1 MGRGGA
7 PHRKVSKWS
16 GERARERERERKRGG
31 PESENREASGW
42 ICWICWPTGTTG
54 GPRFPHFQ
62 SPSTLA
68 GCGCSPSAIPMG
80 TSPFPPR
87 ITADET
93 SRSIVPRMSPSLS
106 RQTGWCPSSQSQLQL
121 KRIMPPTPQNVKVKI
136 RRGKRKQGKSKMIKK
151 RKSSLLERQRAG
163 CEFLCLLLPNSAFF
177 LFLFS
182 FSFCFFPF

>member
-16 GERARERERERKRGG
+16 GERARERERKRKRGG

-106 RQTGWCPSSQSQLQL
+106 RQTGWSPSSQSQLQL

-136 RRGKRKQGKSKMIKK
+136 RRGKTGKIENDPKK
-151 RKSSLLERQRAG
+151 KIVTFGEAESGLRISLSPPSQFG
-163 CEFLCLLLPNSAFF
+163 FF
-177 LFLFS
+177 SFLFS